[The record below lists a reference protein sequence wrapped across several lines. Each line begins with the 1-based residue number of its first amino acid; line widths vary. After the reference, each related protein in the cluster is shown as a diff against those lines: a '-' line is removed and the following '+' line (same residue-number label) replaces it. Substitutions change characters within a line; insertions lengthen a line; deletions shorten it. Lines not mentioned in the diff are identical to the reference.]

1 MSNKEQ
7 ICRACGTPLIHEF
20 ADLGAMPLANSY
32 PKTLADAKQQKSYPL
47 HARVCENCFLVQ
59 VEDSV
64 PAEDIFSDY
73 AYFSSYSPSWVEHAR
88 QFTVYARD
96 RFGLDENS
104 HVVEIASNDGYLLQH
119 FVAAGVPVRGVE
131 PAANIAKVAEEKGI
145 PTLNAF
151 FGEETAQ
158 TMIADEGHAD
168 LIVGNNVLAHTPFI
182 RDFVQGLK
190 TLLKP
195 EGVVSIEFPH
205 LLRMME
211 EVQFDTIYHEH
222 FSYLSLE
229 SVERLF
235 AEFDLRLFD
244 VIEVPT
250 HGGSLRIQAC
260 HEAAQT
266 HPDCEGLHKVRADE
280 KAAGLDHIDSYAA
293 FFPRI
298 EKIRQ
303 EVTGFLAKAK
313 AEGKKVIAYGAA
325 AKGSTLLNYFGVGR
339 DDIDYAVD
347 ANPHKQD
354 HLMPGSMLDIR
365 APEAIRETKPD
376 YVLIL
381 PWNLKREITDQLD
394 YIREWGGACYAPIPE
409 LHEVPWR

>member
-1 MSNKEQ
+1 MSDVKQ
-7 ICRACGTPLIHEF
+7 LCRACGTELIHDF
-20 ADLGAMPLANSY
+20 ADLGPMPLANSY
-32 PKTLADAKQQKSYPL
+32 PKSLDDAKNQNSYPL
-47 HARVCENCFLVQ
+47 HARVCSHCFLVQ

-88 QFTVYARD
+88 KFTEYARD
-96 RFGLDENS
+96 RFDLGAES

-151 FGEETAQ
+151 FGDETANAMVQ
-158 TMIADEGHAD
+158 DEGKAD

-182 RDFVQGLK
+182 RDFVKGLK

-195 EGVVSIEFPH
+195 EGVISIEFPH
-205 LLRMME
+205 LLKLME

-229 SVERLF
+229 AVERLF
-235 AEFDLRLFD
+235 AEFGLRLFD
-244 VIEVPT
+244 VQEVPT
-250 HGGSLRIQAC
+250 HGGSLRIHGC
-260 HEAAQT
+260 HRES
-266 HPDCEGLHKVRADE
+266 DREECLGLIDVRTKE
-280 KAAGLDHIDSYAA
+280 KAAGLDRIETYSD
-293 FFPRI
+293 FFPKI
-298 EKIRQ
+298 EHIRKQ
-303 EVTGFLAKAK
+303 VIGFLEKAK
-313 AEGKKVIAYGAA
+313 QDGKKVVAYGAA
-325 AKGSTLLNYFGVGR
+325 AKGSTLLNYFDVGR

-354 HLMPGSMLDIR
+354 HFMPGSMLDIR
-365 APEAIRETKPD
+365 APQAIRETKPD
-376 YVLIL
+376 YILIL
-381 PWNLKREITDQLD
+381 PWNLKREITEQLSF
-394 YIREWGGACYAPIPE
+394 IREWDGKCYAPIPE
-409 LHEVPWR
+409 LHEVPWT